1 MDILYGFPNKL
12 IHNIGTKIMLDDVV
26 NRFLVYKDNEDDN
39 VFDLPEIDNPI
50 ELLKDKKV
58 FYGRRVATV
67 LKEADISM

>member
-1 MDILYGFPNKL
+1 M
-12 IHNIGTKIMLDDVV
+12 
-26 NRFLVYKDNEDDN
+26 VYKDNEDDN

-67 LKEADISM
+67 LKEADISMYITLYDYRPYVKRYDKK

>member
-39 VFDLPEIDNPI
+39 VFDLPEIDNSI
-50 ELLKDKKV
+50 ELLKDKKYSMGEELQQ
-58 FYGRRVATV
+58 F
-67 LKEADISM
+67 LKKQI